1 MKQRRIIVCSTEYRH
16 CHTDER
22 TFLHEFILLVPK
34 GQQFD
39 GVVNVPTKV
48 VELPENKKSEC
59 KKFPYKRPPINIS
72 LNGTVLNPHSVTK
85 YSEMMLNVFGD
96 LITVELNTI
105 RYRNKYFAYAFSD
118 PLYIK
123 LNTMEDCKE
132 WLNDYDYYT
141 IFELESKNSCNSP
154 LCELEIKRLL
164 QAD

>member
-1 MKQRRIIVCSTEYRH
+1 MKQRRLIVCSTEYRH
-16 CHTDER
+16 YLTAGR
-22 TFLHEFILLVPK
+22 TFSHEFILLVPK

-39 GVVNVPTKV
+39 GVVNFPTNV
-48 VELPENKKSEC
+48 DELPEYKKSEC
-59 KKFPYKRPPINIS
+59 KKFPYKRPPIN
-72 LNGTVLNPHSVTK
+72 LNETVLDTHSVTK
-85 YSEMMLNVFGD
+85 YSEMMLNAFGD

-118 PLYIK
+118 PPYIK

-141 IFELESKNSCNSP
+141 IFELESKNSCISP
-154 LCELEIKRLL
+154 QCKLEFKRLL